1 MFKNGPDV
9 GLAVDA
15 GREAV
20 TDTVGA
26 VWGGAKDGAEEVG
39 DFVDDIF

>member
-1 MFKNGPDV
+1 LTNEERRQV
-9 GLAVDA
+9 LDA